1 MQPAFG
7 PRGLAQEAFIQLS
20 GCSALLSHFL
30 YSFPPFP
37 KTTPESLVASQEN
50 THLDSPRRPGFVLNY
65 RGPTRNFVLD
75 DSGEH
80 CLQMEEK
87 GRRGG
92 PWATGGWG
100 FLQRCVCPL
109 WPSLHPSVSFPVCVH
124 GGPGLPCLTPTSH
137 SICLL
142 LPALGLFWVKGG
154 TMENFG
160 SVPLMLSGF
169 SI

>member
-1 MQPAFG
+1 MNGIYKTVRKTEKCEGLGVGHLLCCATEAASPGLAAVNKNLPLRMQPAFG

-20 GCSALLSHFL
+20 GCSALPSHFL

-87 GRRGG
+87 VRRGG
-92 PWATGGWG
+92 PWATGG
-100 FLQRCVCPL
+100 
-109 WPSLHPSVSFPVCVH
+109 
-124 GGPGLPCLTPTSH
+124 
-137 SICLL
+137 
-142 LPALGLFWVKGG
+142 
-154 TMENFG
+154 
-160 SVPLMLSGF
+160 
-169 SI
+169 